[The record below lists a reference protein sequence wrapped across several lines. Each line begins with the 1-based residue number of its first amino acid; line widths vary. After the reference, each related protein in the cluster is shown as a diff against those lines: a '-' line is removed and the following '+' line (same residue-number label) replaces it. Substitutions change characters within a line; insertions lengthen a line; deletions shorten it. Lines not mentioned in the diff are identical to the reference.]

1 MAKRVI
7 ILDRLDTPMLAF
19 HAVLWANVPLSLQS
33 KYANPT
39 FVSAYKEASAAEL
52 TALRAGQIAE
62 KVITISVVPGTTIF
76 EIQAQLR
83 EAFIA
88 WQAEV
93 ATRNPWEQ
101 YGTYYDDVTG
111 WTVGGVS

>member
-7 ILDRLDTPMLAF
+7 ILNRLDTPMLAF
-19 HAVLWANVPLSLQS
+19 NAVLWADVPSARQS
-33 KYANPT
+33 RYANPT
-39 FVSAYKEASAAEL
+39 FVSAYTEASAAEL

-62 KVITISVVPGTTIF
+62 KVITISVVPGTTIS

-83 EAFIA
+83 AAFTA

-93 ATRNPWEQ
+93 ATRNQWER

-111 WTVGGVS
+111 WTIGGVS